1 MIKIQSKS
9 KNKVSEKL
17 DRLLELHEK
26 LAEELQLLRQEQS
39 NLQHTISSIDKRT
52 RLIRHDIL
60 TQVAEG
66 LEEIKGAARN
76 MDDSARLILMTGI
89 MDNIDELVGNKP
101 ECTTSSR
108 RKKQ

>member
-9 KNKVSEKL
+9 KSKVSEKL
-17 DRLLELHEK
+17 DLLLEMHEK
-26 LAEELQLLRQEQS
+26 LAEDLQLLRQEQN
-39 NLQHTISSIDKRT
+39 NLQHMILSLDKVT

-66 LEEIKGAARN
+66 LEEIKCAAQN
-76 MDDSARLILMTGI
+76 MDDSARLMLMTSI

-101 ECTTSSR
+101 ECTTSSHL
-108 RKKQ
+108 KKK